1 MIEALCATAD
11 NDQRF
16 PRKWGD
22 PGLELAGIHKA
33 AFAQLLQL
41 STKWKRV
48 EVVAHWYDLG
58 PGPEKKEA
66 YCVGHRARGKRRC
79 YNLTETR

>member
-1 MIEALCATAD
+1 VIVGHIKAAVPQVEALIEALCTTPD

-22 PGLELAGIHKA
+22 PCFELAGVHKA

-41 STKWKRV
+41 SAKWKRV
-48 EVVAHWYDLG
+48 EVVAHW
-58 PGPEKKEA
+58 
-66 YCVGHRARGKRRC
+66 
-79 YNLTETR
+79 